1 MDPVGVGEGRPPDLL
16 SSYQA
21 PYDYNQDN

>member
-16 SSYQA
+16 GGHQA
-21 PYDYNQDN
+21 PHDYSQDD

>member
-16 SSYQA
+16 SGHQA
-21 PYDYNQDN
+21 PYDYSQDD